1 MKTKKLLAILL
12 VLSLAMC
19 IFPASAFADSPQLDQ
34 TEKATATY
42 YTFKDHNGNFYL
54 VNSETLVSTGSS
66 HTGYII
72 VIQEVL
78 QRLSSATGN
87 PNFNPNGIDG
97 VFGNGTRLAVVCF
110 QVQYLGAN
118 EADGV
123 VGSKTWRQLY
133 TVYTNI
139 LGSPNLTYLVQ

>member
-19 IFPASAFADSPQLDQ
+19 IFPASAFADSPQLNQFAAASGIIYNFRDR
-34 TEKATATY
+34 
-42 YTFKDHNGNFYL
+42 NGNIYP
-54 VNSETLVSTGSS
+54 VNSDTLVTTGSS

-78 QRLSSATGN
+78 HRLYSATGN

-97 VFGNGTRLAVVCF
+97 IFGSGTRSAVICF
-110 QVQYLGAN
+110 QVQYIGVSG
-118 EADGV
+118 ADGV
-123 VGSKTWRQLY
+123 VGPDTWMKLHREWFFTLGAPY
-133 TVYTNI
+133 LTN
-139 LGSPNLTYLVQ
+139 LVQ

>member
-1 MKTKKLLAILL
+1 MAIIL

-34 TEKATATY
+34 FAAASGIIY
-42 YTFKDHNGNFYL
+42 NFRDRNGNIYP
-54 VNSETLVSTGSS
+54 VNSDTLVTTGSS

-78 QRLSSATGN
+78 HRLYSATGN

-97 VFGNGTRLAVVCF
+97 IFGSGTRSAVVCF

>member
-1 MKTKKLLAILL
+1 
-12 VLSLAMC
+12 MC

-34 TEKATATY
+34 FAAASGIIY
-42 YTFKDHNGNFYL
+42 NFRDRNGNIYP
-54 VNSETLVSTGSS
+54 VNSDTLVTTGSS

-123 VGSKTWRQLY
+123 VGSKTWRKLY